1 MDCVS
6 TKGKT
11 QSSASQQRKDAMD
24 CVSKVKTQ
32 WIASQ
37 QKEIRKALR
46 LNSIMKNKI
55 GLYFGT
61 FNPIHVGHLII
72 ANHMVEFSDL
82 DEVWF
87 VVTPHNPLKNKKT
100 LLEDHHR
107 LAMVRIA
114 VEEYPKLKA
123 SNVEFDLP
131 RPNYTVNTLAYLEEK
146 YPSQNFCLIMGEDNL
161 KSLHKWKNYEVI
173 LERYTLYVYPRI
185 SEGNTPPPPSRGEN
199 FPQIKIVD
207 APIIELSST
216 FIRNGIKAGKN
227 IQPML
232 SAEVWKYL
240 DEMNFYK

>member
-1 MDCVS
+1 M
-6 TKGKT
+6 KT
-11 QSSASQQRKDAMD
+11 
-24 CVSKVKTQ
+24 SK
-32 WIASQ
+32 
-37 QKEIRKALR
+37 
-46 LNSIMKNKI
+46 KI

-61 FNPIHVGHLII
+61 FNPIHIGHLII

-87 VVTPHNPLKNKKT
+87 VVTPHNPHKKKNT

-114 VEEYPKLKA
+114 VDEYPKLQA

-131 RPNYTVNTLAYLEEK
+131 QPNYTVNTLAYLEEK
-146 YPSQNFCLIMGEDNL
+146 YPKNNFCLIMGEDNL

-173 LERYTLYVYPRI
+173 LERYSIYVYPRI
-185 SEGNTPPPPSRGEN
+185 SEGKVETQFEN
-199 FPQIKIVD
+199 HENIKKVA

-216 FIRNGIKAGKN
+216 FIRQGIKDGKN
-227 IQPML
+227 IRPML
-232 SAEVWKYL
+232 SADVWKYL